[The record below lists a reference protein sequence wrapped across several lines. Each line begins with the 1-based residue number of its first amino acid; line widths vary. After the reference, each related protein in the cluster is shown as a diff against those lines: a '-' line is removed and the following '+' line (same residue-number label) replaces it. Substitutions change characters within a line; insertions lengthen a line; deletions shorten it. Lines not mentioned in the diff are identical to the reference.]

1 MTVQKLCTVLNSK
14 RPPTRHLPARA
25 SRDFFF
31 CSLSMDPCVTF
42 QGSLALL
49 LVAFALEKVQKS
61 AEESEDQ
68 IDQILAVLPPRGR
81 KTKLIKFLGSGLVL
95 RGE

>member
-1 MTVQKLCTVLNSK
+1 
-14 RPPTRHLPARA
+14 
-25 SRDFFF
+25 
-31 CSLSMDPCVTF
+31 MDPCVTF

-68 IDQILAVLPPRGR
+68 IDQILAVLPPRSEDQVDQVFGVR
-81 KTKLIKFLGSGLVL
+81 TGPSRRVIRS
-95 RGE
+95 

>member
-1 MTVQKLCTVLNSK
+1 
-14 RPPTRHLPARA
+14 
-25 SRDFFF
+25 
-31 CSLSMDPCVTF
+31 MDPCVTF